1 MKQQQ
6 DDALLL
12 RALPYSDSSLILH
25 ILTQHHGRISLMA
38 RGARRAKS
46 PFRASLMP
54 LHQLNI
60 TWREPRTGN
69 MGTLIDVQRL
79 RPLLSEQKVL
89 AGQALLAKASILF
102 PDGVH
107 AGFEELWNAL
117 HTLSHRP
124 EDSGL
129 MAATWGMM
137 LDAGWVGDFEHC
149 WHCSEHID
157 LIETMFWRQAH
168 LLCESCANK
177 QGLLLSSG
185 CRKSLHTHLSQTNI
199 KLTKDYIQTWESMIQ
214 AAFQQ
219 HKTTKS

>member
-1 MKQQQ
+1 VKQQQ

-129 MAATWGMM
+129 MAATWAMM

-149 WHCSEHID
+149 WHCSEAVE
-157 LIETMFWRQAH
+157 LSESMYWGNAH
-168 LLCESCANK
+168 LLCASCASK
-177 QGLLLSSG
+177 HETTLTSG
-185 CRKSLHTHLSQTNI
+185 CRKSFNAFLTQPSI
-199 KLTKDYIQTWESMIQ
+199 KLPLDYIKVWEKMID
-214 AAFQQ
+214 AVLRT
-219 HKTTKS
+219 HRKH